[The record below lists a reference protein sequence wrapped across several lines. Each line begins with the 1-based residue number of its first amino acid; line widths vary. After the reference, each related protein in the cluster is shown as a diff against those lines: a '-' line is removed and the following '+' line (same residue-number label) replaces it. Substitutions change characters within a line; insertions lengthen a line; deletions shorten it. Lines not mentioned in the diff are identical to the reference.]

1 MKNVIVTG
9 GGSGIGRAI
18 CQRSAEDGNHV
29 VILDLDEGA
38 GTETVGLIKEAGG
51 SAECLACDV
60 SSTESVQEVFAGIL
74 RIDAL
79 VNCAGIAS
87 IGKAADTTPEEMDRI
102 YGVNVKG
109 IYHCIHFAIPKM
121 IESGGGAIVNMA
133 SMAAKVGIQERFAYS
148 MSKGAAVSMTLSV
161 ARDYLAEGI
170 RANCICPARIH
181 TPFVDGYL
189 EKNYPEEERAGMFQ
203 KLSEFQPIGR
213 MGKPSEVAE
222 LAAFLCSDKAAFITG
237 SAYDID
243 GGATLLR

>member
-18 CQRSAEDGNHV
+18 CQRLAEDGNHV
-29 VILDLDEGA
+29 VILDLDQCA
-38 GTETVGLIKEAGG
+38 GLETVDLIKKVGG

-60 SSTESVQEVFAGIL
+60 SSTESVKEVFAGIL

-87 IGKAADTTPEEMDRI
+87 IGKVADTTPEEMDRI

-121 IESGGGAIVNMA
+121 IEGGGGAIVNMA

-161 ARDYLAEGI
+161 ARDYLSEGI
-170 RANCICPARIH
+170 RVNCICPARIH

-203 KLSEFQPIGR
+203 KLSEYQPIGR

>member
-18 CQRSAEDGNHV
+18 CQRLAEDGYHI

-38 GTETVGLIKEAGG
+38 GFETVGLVKEAGG

-109 IYHCIHFAIPKM
+109 IYHCIYFAIPKM
-121 IESGGGAIVNMA
+121 IEGGGGAIVNMA
-133 SMAAKVGIQERFAYS
+133 SMAAKGGIQERFAYS

-203 KLSEFQPIGR
+203 KLSEYQPIGR

>member
-18 CQRSAEDGNHV
+18 CQRLAEDGYHI

-38 GTETVGLIKEAGG
+38 GFETVGLVKEAGG

-109 IYHCIHFAIPKM
+109 IYHCIYFAIPKM
-121 IESGGGAIVNMA
+121 IEGGGGAIVNMA
-133 SMAAKVGIQERFAYS
+133 
-148 MSKGAAVSMTLSV
+148 
-161 ARDYLAEGI
+161 
-170 RANCICPARIH
+170 
-181 TPFVDGYL
+181 
-189 EKNYPEEERAGMFQ
+189 
-203 KLSEFQPIGR
+203 
-213 MGKPSEVAE
+213 
-222 LAAFLCSDKAAFITG
+222 
-237 SAYDID
+237 
-243 GGATLLR
+243 